1 MNVIIYSSSFTGVY
15 FMNFEGVLFFVC
27 LFDFVGYIKPCVK
40 RCGIQNILSLFTL
53 MTHGYNG
60 YNDTIVCHVAI
71 NETSRSST
79 PSIYEIVNRFC

>member
-1 MNVIIYSSSFTGVY
+1 
-15 FMNFEGVLFFVC
+15 MNFEGGVILS

-40 RCGIQNILSLFTL
+40 SCGIQNILSLFTL
-53 MTHGYNG
+53 MAHGYNGYNG

>member
-1 MNVIIYSSSFTGVY
+1 MNVIIYSSSFTGVS
-15 FMNFEGVLFFVC
+15 FMNFEGGVILS

-40 RCGIQNILSLFTL
+40 SCGIQNILSLFTL
-53 MTHGYNG
+53 MAHGYNG